1 MSEEIFNNDTE
12 QTTDNTA
19 TAAPEQ
25 QADSTPAADPY
36 YTPTPAPQKTF
47 VMQEPENVPMGI
59 LGALL
64 FSLAGAV
71 LYFIV
76 YQLGYIAGIAGF
88 VAVICAVKGY
98 KLLGK
103 RETLKGVIISVI
115 ISIVVILLAAIYSIG
130 FDCLD
135 MMKEFYPSESINIF
149 NSPIYVL
156 RMAQESEDIM
166 LALVYELGMALL
178 LCIVAAGSSVV
189 NAIKSAKANSKQ

>member
-1 MSEEIFNNDTE
+1 MNEENFNQNTQQENEVVSESTKTESSYYTSE
-12 QTTDNTA
+12 QT
-19 TAAPEQ
+19 
-25 QADSTPAADPY
+25 
-36 YTPTPAPQKTF
+36 PQRTF
-47 VMQEPENVPMGI
+47 IMQEPENVPMGV

-115 ISIVVILLAAIYSIG
+115 ISIVVIVAAAFYSIG
-130 FDCLD
+130 FSAIDVL
-135 MMKEFYPSESINIF
+135 KGFYPSANIDF
-149 NSPIYVL
+149 LNSPLYVI
-156 RMAQESEDIM
+156 RAMKDSEDIM
-166 LALVYELGMALL
+166 SAVVSELGMALL

-189 NAIKSAKANSKQ
+189 NAVKSAKANNK